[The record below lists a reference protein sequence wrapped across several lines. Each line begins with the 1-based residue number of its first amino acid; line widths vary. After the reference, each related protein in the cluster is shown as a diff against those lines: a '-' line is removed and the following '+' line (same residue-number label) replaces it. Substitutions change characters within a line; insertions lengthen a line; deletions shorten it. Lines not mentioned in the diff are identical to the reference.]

1 MLFML
6 CCYLFIYLFIY
17 WLIGRR
23 INGISGLESCF
34 ITFLLNQTYHDDTFY
49 AIHVTL
55 SAVGNANLHLKLI
68 DDTS

>member
-6 CCYLFIYLFIY
+6 CYVMLFIY

-23 INGISGLESCF
+23 INGRSGLGSCF
-34 ITFLLNQTYHDDTFY
+34 ITFLLNQTYYVDTVN

-55 SAVGNANLHLKLI
+55 SVVGNANLHIKLI

>member
-1 MLFML
+1 MSFML
-6 CCYLFIYLFIY
+6 CYLFIY

-23 INGISGLESCF
+23 INGRSGLESCF
-34 ITFLLNQTYHDDTFY
+34 ITFLLNQTYYVDTFY

-68 DDTS
+68 DGTS

>member
-1 MLFML
+1 MLSMLFM
-6 CCYLFIYLFIY
+6 LFIY

-23 INGISGLESCF
+23 SGLESCF
-34 ITFLLNQTYHDDTFY
+34 ITNLLNQAYYVDTFY

-68 DDTS
+68 DGPS